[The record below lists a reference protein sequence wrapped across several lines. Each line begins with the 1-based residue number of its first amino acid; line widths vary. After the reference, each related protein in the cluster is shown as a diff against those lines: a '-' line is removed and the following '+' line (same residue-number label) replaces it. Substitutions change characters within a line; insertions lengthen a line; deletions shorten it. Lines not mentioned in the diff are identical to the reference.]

1 MILKDKVVIVS
12 GIGPGLGQELA
23 LNAGREGARVVLAA
37 RTQSFL
43 EEVDAEVKKTGAE
56 TLVVATDITK
66 PEETANLVGKTVDRF
81 GRIDALIN
89 SAYSGGT
96 FCAFEDADLD
106 EWRKTMEVNV
116 FGSLSLT
123 QQVVP
128 VMKRQGKGAI
138 VNINTMVERKPLPMQ
153 GAYGSSKGALTVA
166 TRMLAKELGPHGI
179 RVNSVAMGWMWGPPV
194 EGHVKRMAKAQ
205 GVSEEAVIAD
215 IVKDIPIGRIPDDSD
230 CANAALFF
238 ASDLSAVV
246 TGANLHCNGGEFM
259 A

>member
-1 MILKDKVVIVS
+1 MILEDKVVIVS

-23 LNAGREGARVVLAA
+23 INAGALGAKVVLAA

-43 EEVDAEVKKTGAE
+43 EEVEREVQKTGAE

-66 PEETANLVGKTVDRF
+66 PAQCEHLVQQTIAKF

-89 SAYSGGT
+89 SAYSGGK
-96 FCAFEDADLD
+96 FALFEDADFD
-106 EWRKTMEVNV
+106 DWRATMEVNL
-116 FGSLSLT
+116 FGSLSLS
-123 QQVVP
+123 QSVVP
-128 VMKRQGKGAI
+128 QMKKQGKGAI
-138 VNINTMVERKPLPMQ
+138 VNINTLVERKPLPMQ
-153 GAYGSSKGALTVA
+153 AEYAASKGALTVA

-194 EGHVKRMAKAQ
+194 EGYVGGLAKQQ
-205 GVSEEAVIAD
+205 GIPVEDVIAE
-215 IVKDIPIGRIPDDSD
+215 IVKDIPIGVIPDDSD

-238 ASDLSAVV
+238 ASDLAAAV
-246 TGANLHCNGGEFM
+246 TGANLNCNGGEFM

>member
-1 MILKDKVVIVS
+1 MILKDKVVVVS

-23 LNAGREGARVVLAA
+23 INAGQQGAKVVLAA

-43 EEVDAEVKKTGAE
+43 EKVDAEVQKTGAE
-56 TLVVATDITK
+56 TLVVATDITD
-66 PEETANLVGKTVDRF
+66 PAQCQNLVDKTVERF
-81 GRIDALIN
+81 GRIDALVN
-89 SAYSGGT
+89 SAYTPGG
-96 FCAFEDADLD
+96 FCLFEDADLD
-106 EWRKTMEVNV
+106 DWRSAMEVNL

-123 QQVVP
+123 QKVVP
-128 VMKRQGKGAI
+128 QMKKQGKGAI
-138 VNINTMVERKPLPMQ
+138 VNINTLVERKPLPMQ
-153 GAYGSSKGALTVA
+153 AAYASSKGALTVA

-194 EGHVKRMAKAQ
+194 EGYVEGAAKQA
-205 GVSEEAVIAD
+205 GCSKDDIIAD

-246 TGANLHCNGGEFM
+246 TGANLNCNGGEFM

>member
-23 LNAGREGARVVLAA
+23 INAGREGAKVVLAA
-37 RTQSFL
+37 RTQDFL
-43 EEVDAEVKKTGAE
+43 DQVEIEVKKSGAE
-56 TLVVATDITK
+56 TLVVRTDITN
-66 PEETANLVGKTVDRF
+66 ADQCQNLVDKTVERF
-81 GRIDALIN
+81 GRIDALVN

-96 FCAFEDADLD
+96 FCSFEDADLD
-106 EWRKTMEVNV
+106 DWRKTMEVNL

-123 QQVVP
+123 QCVVP
-128 VMKRQGKGAI
+128 VMKKQKKGAI

-153 GAYGSSKGALTVA
+153 AAYASSKGALTVA
-166 TRMLAKELGPHGI
+166 TRMLAKELGPYGI

-194 EGHVKRMAKAQ
+194 EGHIKGAAKAA
-205 GVSEEAVIAD
+205 GVSPDDIIAD
-215 IVKDIPIGRIPDDSD
+215 IVKEIPIGVIPDDSD

-246 TGANLHCNGGEFM
+246 TGANLNCNGGEFM

>member
-1 MILKDKVVIVS
+1 MILEDKVVIVS

-23 LNAGREGARVVLAA
+23 INAGREGAKVVLAA
-37 RTQSFL
+37 RTQEFL
-43 EEVDAEVKKTGAE
+43 DKVCVEVEKTGAE
-56 TLVVATDITK
+56 TLVVATDITNVDQCR
-66 PEETANLVGKTVDRF
+66 NLVAKTVERF
-81 GRIDALIN
+81 GRIDALVN

-96 FCAFEDADLD
+96 FCTFEDANLD
-106 EWRKTMEVNV
+106 DWRKTMEVNL

-128 VMKRQGKGAI
+128 VMKKQGKGAI
-138 VNINTMVERKPLPMQ
+138 VNINTLVERKPLPMQ
-153 GAYGSSKGALTVA
+153 AAYASSKGALTVA
-166 TRMLAKELGPHGI
+166 TRMLAKELGEFGI

-194 EGHVKRMAKAQ
+194 EGYINGAAKQA
-205 GVSEEAVIAD
+205 GVSPDEIIAD

-246 TGANLHCNGGEFM
+246 TGANLNCNGGEFM
-259 A
+259 S

>member
-1 MILKDKVVIVS
+1 MILQDKVVIVS

-23 LNAGREGARVVLAA
+23 INAGRFGARVALAA

-43 EEVDAEVKKTGAE
+43 DEVDAKVKETGAE
-56 TLVVATDITK
+56 TLVVATDITQ
-66 PEETANLVGKTVDRF
+66 PEQTANLVERTVERF
-81 GRIDALIN
+81 GRIDALVN
-89 SAYSGGT
+89 SAYSAGA
-96 FCAFEDADLD
+96 FCSFEDADFD
-106 EWRKTMEVNV
+106 EWRKTMEVNL

-128 VMKRQGKGAI
+128 VMKKQGKGAI

-153 GAYGSSKGALTVA
+153 AAYASSKGALSVA
-166 TRMLAKELGPHGI
+166 TRMLAKELGPYGI

-194 EGHVKRMAKAQ
+194 EGYVQGAAKQA
-205 GVSEEAVIAD
+205 GVSQDEIIAD
-215 IVKDIPIGRIPDDSD
+215 IVKDIPIGHIPDDSD

-246 TGANLHCNGGEFM
+246 TGANLNCNGGEFM

>member
-23 LNAGREGARVVLAA
+23 INAGREGAKVVLAA

-43 EEVDAEVKKTGAE
+43 DEVEAEVKKTGAE

-66 PEETANLVGKTVDRF
+66 PEQTANLVEKTMERF

-89 SAYSGGT
+89 SAYTGGT
-96 FCAFEDADLD
+96 FCSFEDADLD
-106 EWRKTMEVNV
+106 DWRKTMEVNV
-116 FGSLSLT
+116 FGSLTLT

-128 VMKRQGKGAI
+128 IMKKQGKGAI

-153 GAYGSSKGALTVA
+153 GAYGSSKGALSVA

-194 EGHVKRMAKAQ
+194 EGHVKMAAKAQ
-205 GVSEEAVIAD
+205 GISEEDVIAD

-246 TGANLHCNGGEFM
+246 TGANLNCNGGEFM

>member
-1 MILKDKVVIVS
+1 MILQDKVVIVS

-23 LNAGREGARVVLAA
+23 INAGREGAKVVLAA
-37 RTQSFL
+37 RTRSFL
-43 EEVDAEVKKTGAE
+43 DDVEAEVKKTGAE
-56 TLVVATDITK
+56 TLVVPTDITK
-66 PEETANLVGKTVDRF
+66 ADQTANLVEQTVERF

-96 FCAFEDADLD
+96 FCSFEDADLD
-106 EWRKTMEVNV
+106 DWRKTMEVNF

-128 VMKRQGKGAI
+128 LMKKQGKGAI

-166 TRMLAKELGPHGI
+166 TRMLAKELGPYGI

-194 EGHVKRMAKAQ
+194 EGHVKMAAKAQ
-205 GVSEEAVIAD
+205 GISEEDVIAD

-246 TGANLHCNGGEFM
+246 TGANLNCNGGEFM